1 MSEPDASLRVSD
13 AERDEVVR
21 TLGDHAA
28 VGRLT
33 LDELEDR
40 SGRAL
45 TAKTRGELAI
55 LTSDLPREAGQAAG
69 AGPVPSRRRPVRW
82 MVAIMGGSQRRGR
95 FRAVGSIN
103 AVAIMG
109 GDEIDLREAEI
120 EGGEL
125 TLNLFALMGGSN
137 IYVPDSVEVEV
148 GGFSIMGGHE
158 EIGGQRT
165 PRPGAPVIRIRVYTL
180 MGGASIYR
188 LPPQARGVGL
198 KEARRLAKSAERGEL
213 PRPANATAIIV
224 PMDLGLRGKRALIT
238 GGSRGIG
245 FAVARAL
252 SAEGPPLSRQY
263 EPTRDDH
270 DGWLEQLSRPDR

>member
-1 MSEPDASLRVSD
+1 VSEPDDALRVSD
-13 AERDEVVR
+13 AERDAVLR

-45 TAKTRGELAI
+45 TAKTRGELAT
-55 LTSDLPREAGQAAG
+55 LTSDLPQEAGPAA
-69 AGPVPSRRRPVRW
+69 ASSPVPARRKPVRW
-82 MVAIMGGSQRRGR
+82 MVAIMGGSTRRGR

-103 AVAIMG
+103 AIAIMG

-137 IYVPDSVEVEV
+137 IYVPDSVELET
-148 GGFSIMGGHE
+148 GGFSLMGGHE
-158 EIGGQRT
+158 EIGSERAT
-165 PRPGAPVIRIRVYTL
+165 RPGAPLIRIRVYTL

-188 LPPQARGVGL
+188 LPPQARGLSL
-198 KEARRLAKSAERGEL
+198 KEARRLARSAGRAEL
-213 PRPANATAIIV
+213 P
-224 PMDLGLRGKRALIT
+224 ALD
-238 GGSRGIG
+238 
-245 FAVARAL
+245 
-252 SAEGPPLSRQY
+252 SADPGN
-263 EPTRDDH
+263 
-270 DGWLEQLSRPDR
+270 

>member
-1 MSEPDASLRVSD
+1 VSEPDDSLRVSD
-13 AERDEVVR
+13 AERDAVLR

-45 TAKTRGELAI
+45 TAKTRGELAT
-55 LTSDLPREAGQAAG
+55 LTSDLPQEPGQASS
-69 AGPVPSRRRPVRW
+69 PVPARRKPVRW
-82 MVAIMGGSQRRGR
+82 MVAIMGGSHRRGR

-103 AVAIMG
+103 AVAVMG

-125 TLNLFALMGGSN
+125 TLNLFAFMGGAN
-137 IYVPDSVEVEV
+137 IYVPDSVDLEV
-148 GGFSIMGGHE
+148 GGFSFMGGHE
-158 EIGGQRT
+158 ELGSERP
-165 PRPGAPVIRIRVYTL
+165 PRPGAPVIRIRTYNL

-188 LPPQARGVGL
+188 LPPQARGVSL

-213 PRPANATAIIV
+213 PAP
-224 PMDLGLRGKRALIT
+224 G
-238 GGSRGIG
+238 
-245 FAVARAL
+245 
-252 SAEGPPLSRQY
+252 
-263 EPTRDDH
+263 
-270 DGWLEQLSRPDR
+270 